1 MRSRFV
7 DTAWVRFVTLLC
19 CALSPVFAH
28 EIGHLTDPFRQLD
41 EIIPTPTE
49 ARLASGA
56 PGPAYWQQKVDYDI
70 HVSLDDA
77 LQRLSGSE
85 TITYHNNSPHTLA
98 YLWMQLDQNLF
109 QQGSDE
115 MRTRPAP
122 SFDELPY
129 ALLKSHLS
137 RERFEGGYT
146 IKSVTT
152 AEGKDIPHTIVGTM
166 MRVDLSEIIKPGG
179 KRVFCVDWEHNII
192 DTKTNRAR
200 GGYEYFDKDKNYIYE
215 MAQWYPRMAAY
226 TDYAGWQHKQFL
238 GDGEFTLEFGDYR
251 VAITAPA
258 DHIVA
263 ATGELQNADEV
274 LTVTQQKRLEEAQ
287 QSGRIHFIV
296 TPEEAKATQSNEHKP
311 SETKTWTFAAQRVRD
326 FAWASSRKFIWDAQ
340 SHPVGDKK
348 VWAMSY
354 YPNEAE
360 PLWSKYSTQAVA
372 HTLDVYSKYTFDY
385 PYPVAISVNGPVG
398 GMEYPMICFNGP
410 RPEED
415 GTYSLNTK
423 TILISV
429 VIHEVGHNYFPMV
442 VNSDERQ
449 WTWMDEGLNSFL
461 QFLAECEWEARYPEP
476 WSSAKPRGITSY
488 MAGDNQ
494 VPIMTNSESIHQ
506 FVNNAYG
513 KPATALNVLRE
524 TVMGRD
530 LFDFAFQ
537 QYARRWMFKRP
548 EPADLFRTME
558 DASGIDLDWFW
569 RGWFYTTQH
578 VDIGIKALRLYEID
592 TRNPDIEKAIQQDER
607 DEIVAKDLSEER
619 NRTLPKLVDRHPEL
633 RDFYND
639 YDPLDVTDKERRE
652 YQTLLDG
659 LEDDEKKLLMLRKKF
674 YVVELE
680 NLGGLVMPAI
690 LQVSFDNGD
699 TQQIHLPAE
708 IWRKNPKQVSRL
720 ILTNDDI
727 VRIELDPRLE
737 SADTYRQNNFWPPQV
752 IKSRFQLIKE
762 DKVKNAMQ
770 LARDEQKRKDE
781 KSQSNEEAAS
791 KGVDEKEIE

>member
-1 MRSRFV
+1 MRSRFGNSV
-7 DTAWVRFVTLLC
+7 NVWFWIVLC
-19 CALSPVFAH
+19 YALSPVFAH
-28 EIGHLTDPFRQLD
+28 EIGSLTDPFRQLD
-41 EIIPTPTE
+41 EIVPTPTE

-56 PGPAYWQQKVDYDI
+56 PGPAYWQQQVDYDI
-70 HVSLDDA
+70 AVSLDDA
-77 LQRLSGSE
+77 LQRLTGSE
-85 TITYHNNSPHTLA
+85 TITYHNNSPHPLT

-115 MRTRPAP
+115 KMARPV
-122 SFDELPY
+122 SSLDELPY
-129 ALLKSHLS
+129 AILKSVLS
-137 RERFEGGYT
+137 IESFEGGYT
-146 IKSVTT
+146 IESVTT
-152 AEGKDIPHTIVGTM
+152 TDGKDIPHTIVGTM
-166 MRVDLSEIIKPGG
+166 MRVDLFEVIEPGG
-179 KRVFCVDWEHNII
+179 KMVFRVAWNHNII
-192 DTKTNRAR
+192 DAKTNRAR

-215 MAQWYPRMAAY
+215 IAQWYPRMAAY

-238 GDGEFTLEFGDYR
+238 GAGEFTLEFGDYR

-263 ATGELQNADEV
+263 ATGELQNANEV
-274 LTVTQQKRLEEAQ
+274 LTTSQKKRLEEAQ

-296 TPEEAKATQSNEHKP
+296 TPKEAETNQSNEHKP
-311 SETKTWTFAAQRVRD
+311 FETKTWKFAAQRVRD
-326 FAWASSRKFIWDAQ
+326 FAWASSRKFIWDAKVHQ
-340 SHPVGDKK
+340 VGANK

-372 HTLDVYSKYTFDY
+372 HTLDVYSKFTFDY
-385 PYPVAISVNGPVG
+385 PYPVAISVNGPVR

-415 GTYSLNTK
+415 GTYSLKTK
-423 TILISV
+423 AALISV
-429 VIHEVGHNYFPMV
+429 VIHEVGHNYFPMI

-461 QFLAECEWEARYPEP
+461 QFLAECEWETRYPPMP
-476 WSSAKPRGITSY
+476 WSSSKPREITSY

-506 FVNNAYG
+506 FTNNAYG

-524 TVMGRD
+524 TVMGRK
-530 LFDFAFQ
+530 LFDFAFK

-548 EPADLFRTME
+548 EPVDFFRTME

-592 TRNPDIEKAIQQDER
+592 TQNPDIEKAIQQEER
-607 DEIVAKDLSEER
+607 NDIDDKDLSDER
-619 NRTLPKLVDRHPEL
+619 NRELSKLVERHPEL

-639 YDPLDVTDKERRE
+639 YDPLDVTDKERRD
-652 YQTLLDG
+652 YQALLEG

-680 NLGGLVMPAI
+680 NLGGLVMPVI
-690 LQVSFDNGD
+690 LRVSFDNGD
-699 TQQIHLPAE
+699 TKQIHLPAE
-708 IWRKNPKQVSRL
+708 IWRKTPKQVSRL
-720 ILTNDDI
+720 ILTNDEI
-727 VRIELDPRLE
+727 VKIELDPRLE
-737 SADTYRQNNFWPPQV
+737 SADANRQNNFWPPQP
-752 IKSRFQLIKE
+752 IKSRIKLIKE
-762 DKVKNAMQ
+762 EKTKNAMQ
-770 LARDEQKRKDE
+770 QARDEQKRKD
-781 KSQSNEEAAS
+781 KASQSDEENNS
-791 KGVDEKEIE
+791 